1 MSDEF
6 DNLPTAPDAGARDK
20 DLVWTPK
27 QFSDAAT
34 LDLTDEEIQKAWVI
48 IQETIQKHR
57 PVWID
62 MIMRDVTVS
71 VEKLAHAL
79 DVFRDEIVTRLA
91 EEVGLAANVD
101 AMPCAEGKPP
111 IVEIVGHLADTVMDR
126 YGMDHEKKGWEVT
139 KATERGEDFYG
150 QHGKPLKKRKG

>member
-1 MSDEF
+1 MSDTDF
-6 DNLPTAPDAGARDK
+6 SKLATAPDANVRDK

-34 LDLTDEEIQKAWVI
+34 LDLTDDEISKSYSIIIETWSKHHPIWV
-48 IQETIQKHR
+48 E
-57 PVWID
+57 
-62 MIMRDVTVS
+62 MIMRDVTVT

-79 DVFRDEIVTRLA
+79 DVFRDEIVSRLG

-101 AMPCAEGKPP
+101 AMPCMEGQPP
-111 IVEIVGHLADTVMDR
+111 VVEIIGHLAGTDMDK

-139 KATERGEDFYG
+139 KATERDEDYYG
-150 QHGKPLKKRKG
+150 QKGKPLKKRK